1 MNSIQKPILILIIMI
16 FVVIFSPTYSA
27 NAIKKSLDTQLIA
40 SVRTNNVREVKKLI
54 SLGANPFAK
63 NKDGLEAVEIAID
76 RGFFK
81 IAHYLQAVQNQKR
94 NSITQNSKTIQK
106 MSKTENKTFWR

>member
-1 MNSIQKPILILIIMI
+1 MNSIQNFTSTLTITLFLATFLPIHS
-16 FVVIFSPTYSA
+16 VIA
-27 NAIKKSLDTQLIA
+27 AQQSLDTELIE
-40 SVRTNNVREVKKLI
+40 SVRNNNVSEVKNLI

-63 NKDGLEAVEIAID
+63 DTDGLEAVEIAID

-94 NSITQNSKTIQK
+94 DSLAKT
-106 MSKTENKTFWR
+106 TNKTSRTADRAMY